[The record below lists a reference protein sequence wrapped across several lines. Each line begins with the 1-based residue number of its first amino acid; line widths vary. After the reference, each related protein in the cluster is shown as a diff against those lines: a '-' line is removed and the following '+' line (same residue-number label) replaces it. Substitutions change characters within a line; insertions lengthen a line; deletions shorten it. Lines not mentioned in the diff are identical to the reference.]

1 MGNLS
6 KKMRPQSSLTA
17 QNTVSSN
24 RNLPTVKRPETAG
37 GTFRPGT
44 GLDETEKKER
54 KQWLKDD
61 MIKKKNKEKYEDK
74 LVEIAINKI
83 KNEKAYEYL
92 IKMGEANEIC
102 QTLGQNKTYRVFNSA
117 DGSIRCHIYENDQ
130 YIKSLNLDEFE
141 REYKNLKNTFYK
153 KQKLK
158 IWEVLN
164 DKAKSKNKNLISNQ
178 SLSQE
183 RQIQEKGTTIKKE
196 RNKTLKKQLAILKK
210 KGINNQMIPP
220 QQKKDIY

>member
-1 MGNLS
+1 MG
-6 KKMRPQSSLTA
+6 
-17 QNTVSSN
+17 
-24 RNLPTVKRPETAG
+24 
-37 GTFRPGT
+37 
-44 GLDETEKKER
+44 
-54 KQWLKDD
+54 
-61 MIKKKNKEKYEDK
+61 
-74 LVEIAINKI
+74 
-83 KNEKAYEYL
+83 
-92 IKMGEANEIC
+92 
-102 QTLGQNKTYRVFNSA
+102 TYRVFNSA

-183 RQIQEKGTTIKKE
+183 RQEKEKGQSVKKE
-196 RNKTLKKQLAILKK
+196 RNKLLKLCLKDTMNLTKTLKKQLAILKK
-210 KGINNQMIPP
+210 KGINTQMIQP